1 MVIALPG
8 GVAAELILSGSPG
21 RKSHPVVRIYSEGK
35 RNSLRRKALTCCKVG
50 AILITAVFAIIAT
63 LTYNSYN
70 SFAQIIDQQIAG
82 GYLRGH
88 AGLYAAP
95 RVIEKGAR
103 LSKEQLV
110 TSLQRAGYARDR
122 ASNIWSGSFQV
133 SDNRVRILP
142 RQGTETNQ
150 T

>member
-1 MVIALPG
+1 M
-8 GVAAELILSGSPG
+8 AAEFILSRTPAEKTHTG
-21 RKSHPVVRIYSEGK
+21 VRIYRGGRRK
-35 RNSLRRKALTCCKVG
+35 SLRAKVLASCKVG
-50 AILITAVFAIIAT
+50 AILLTAGFAVVAIV
-63 LTYNSYN
+63 TYKSYN
-70 SFAQIIDQQIAG
+70 SFAQVIDQQIAG

-103 LSKEQLV
+103 LSREQLV

-133 SDNRVRILP
+133 SEDRVSILP
-142 RQGTETNQ
+142 RQGTETHQ
-150 T
+150 AST

>member
-1 MVIALPG
+1 MAQSLPSPHIM
-8 GVAAELILSGSPG
+8 AAQLILPRTPARRAHVRVISYREG
-21 RKSHPVVRIYSEGK
+21 RGK
-35 RNSLRRKALTCCKVG
+35 ALLRKAALYCKLG
-50 AILITAVFAIIAT
+50 AILITALSAITAIFA
-63 LTYNSYN
+63 YNSYR
-70 SFAQIIDQQIAG
+70 SFAQVIDQQIAG

-133 SDNRVRILP
+133 
-142 RQGTETNQ
+142 G
-150 T
+150 